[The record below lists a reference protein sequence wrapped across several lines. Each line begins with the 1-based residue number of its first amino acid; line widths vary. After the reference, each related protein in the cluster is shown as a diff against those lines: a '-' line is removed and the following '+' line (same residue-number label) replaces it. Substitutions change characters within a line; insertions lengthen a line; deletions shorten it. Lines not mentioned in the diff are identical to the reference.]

1 MTTVG
6 LAVNGATASALG
18 LFCFFQKI
26 QIAVH
31 SNGPI
36 KHPDYSFPT
45 MTESIPQQQFA
56 SVSLEDPVRSEPMS
70 VAKPLDML
78 YNSKKPLFVGS
89 PNSLNRMIYSGSTL
103 KAAHSVFIRDFDKRK
118 LGKKSV
124 CFGAELSDYGYDQEQ
139 PKKVSFGGPFDYGYA
154 EDHSQEDRPAK
165 RRRMQRRNS
174 KTPAMLMA
182 MSANSALDLDFL
194 EKRDELEK
202 TDSRQSSSSS
212 ILNDDDDNW
221 DGGLEIAEELV
232 KHLQQRRHSNC
243 ED

>member
-1 MTTVG
+1 
-6 LAVNGATASALG
+6 
-18 LFCFFQKI
+18 
-26 QIAVH
+26 
-31 SNGPI
+31 
-36 KHPDYSFPT
+36 
-45 MTESIPQQQFA
+45 MTESVPQQQFA

-89 PNSLNRMIYSGSTL
+89 PNSLNRMIYGGSTL

-124 CFGAELSDYGYDQEQ
+124 CFGAELSDYGYEQEQ
-139 PKKVSFGGPFDYGYA
+139 PKKVSFGGPCDYGYS

-194 EKRDELEK
+194 EKRDELER